1 MGGEMEDMDTIFMY
15 DPEKELWKK
24 KDKRL
29 AVPRKSFVAITL
41 PEFFQC
47 SANIK
52 DVNGG
57 SSQRL
62 Y

>member
-41 PEFFQC
+41 PDMFKC
-47 SANIK
+47 SAKISK
-52 DVNGG
+52 K
-57 SSQRL
+57 RL

>member
-1 MGGEMEDMDTIFMY
+1 MGGEMKDMDTIFMY

-41 PEFFQC
+41 PEFFKC
-47 SANIK
+47 SAQIK
-52 DVNGG
+52 SRQ
-57 SSQRL
+57 SSSKRL